1 MRQIISIPVREDGKE
16 DFILPLEGRMMMVVR
31 FNMPKPASYPSKFI
45 HHTKKPDLDNLVK
58 SVLDGL
64 VKGRVLDD
72 DKYITDLTI
81 SKRYE
86 EPGHP
91 AGVEIEITCIG

>member
-1 MRQIISIPVREDGKE
+1 M
-16 DFILPLEGRMMMVVR
+16 LVVMR
-31 FNMPKPASYPSKFI
+31 FNLPKPASYPASLVQ
-45 HHTKKPDLDNLVK
+45 HTKKPDLDNLVK

-64 VKGRVLDD
+64 VKGQILED

-81 SKRYE
+81 SKRYT

-91 AGVEIEITCIG
+91 VGVEVEITNIG